1 VHLTARGTI
10 AAAAI
15 ALAAVLAGCGHST
28 ANGKADGNAAAA
40 RAREQVV
47 PAARE
52 LYQTLFNASAESVTV
67 LDGSYLPCG
76 TGKTKLYYSIT
87 LRLFPFTGRLD
98 TNFDPYRD
106 RVVSLV
112 RGDGWTLRPRPSGRT
127 ITMPSL
133 PAAYYRLSKQA
144 GTLTLAGTL
153 GLFGDPKP
161 SVGVG
166 GTLSV
171 NGPCFDA
178 GGAAESL
185 QSHPLTSPLP
195 SPSPSPSSSHS

>member
-1 VHLTARGTI
+1 VRLTVSGTI

-15 ALAAVLAGCGHST
+15 VLVAVLAGCGHST
-28 ANGKADGNAAAA
+28 ADGMAAAA
-40 RAREQVV
+40 RARAQVV

-52 LYQTLFNASAESVTV
+52 LYQTLFSASPQSVTV
-67 LDGSYLPCG
+67 LDGAYLPCE

-87 LRLFPFTGRLD
+87 LRLFPFTGRHD
-98 TNFDPYRD
+98 TNFNAYRD

-112 RGDGWTLRPRPSGRT
+112 RGDGWTLRSRPSART
-127 ITMPSL
+127 VTMPLVPS
-133 PAAYYRLSKQA
+133 AYYRLSKRE
-144 GTLTLAGTL
+144 GPVTLPGTL

-166 GTLSV
+166 GTILV

-178 GGAAESL
+178 HGAAGSL
-185 QSHPLTSPLP
+185 RNHPVTSPLP
-195 SPSPSPSSSHS
+195 